1 MAFLAPGFNPVSTRG
16 EWAGQPAGHAPPSQI
31 HRRVRYPAV
40 PRRSHRPLHHPVR
53 PRVVPL
59 DGARSRS
66 SRIPAY
72 ARIRRVLA
80 EARPGPAYLERVLVR
95 TGARA
100 VFLRVDE
107 IDWLEAEEN
116 YVRLHAGPES

>member
-1 MAFLAPGFNPVSTRG
+1 
-16 EWAGQPAGHAPPSQI
+16 
-31 HRRVRYPAV
+31 
-40 PRRSHRPLHHPVR
+40 
-53 PRVVPL
+53 
-59 DGARSRS
+59 
-66 SRIPAY
+66 
-72 ARIRRVLA
+72 VLA